1 MKYLKVGL
9 IIFSIPGIT
18 IAGMLVQGGLL
29 DIPKAYVLENTQIQ
43 IGISSYL
50 IVNQPASDEMYS
62 HTKNLREMDAFLMV
76 GLLNRLEFGFRY
88 YDPHTFGGF
97 IKAQIWKESA
107 AYPSISVGLS
117 DISPKSMIN
126 SYGEN
131 ACDYYHGQKNSFF
144 IVASKDLEPVIKFPL
159 TGHLGIGSGRF
170 QGVWKH
176 SLHWQGI
183 FGGLEW
189 SIKPSFHVVAE
200 VDGRDF
206 NAGVIWETPYHFML
220 SAGVSEIE
228 QLWWGGPTGGLY
240 DEYDQ
245 PKFNVAVSYT
255 IGPLIGGEERARLQR
270 LKNRI
275 ERAQERL
282 KQAKDRRE
290 SVERTIKEIEDEL
303 IE

>member
-1 MKYLKVGL
+1 MRYLKVIL
-9 IIFSIPGIT
+9 IVFSIPSFT
-18 IAGMLVQGGLL
+18 FAGMLIEGGLL

-50 IVNQPASDEMYS
+50 IVSQPQSNEMVS
-62 HTKNLREMDAFLMV
+62 PSKSLREMDAFLMV

-88 YDPHTFGGF
+88 YDAHTFGGF
-97 IKAQIWKESA
+97 VKALIWKESA
-107 AYPSISVGLS
+107 KYPSISVGLS
-117 DISPKSMIN
+117 DISPKRMIN
-126 SYGEN
+126 SYGDK
-131 ACDYYHGQKNSFF
+131 ACNYYHGQKNSFF
-144 IVASKDLEPVIKFPL
+144 LVASKDLEPVIRFPL
-159 TGHLGIGSGRF
+159 TGHIGVGSERF
-170 QGVWKH
+170 QGVWEH
-176 SLHWQGI
+176 SMHWQGI
-183 FGGLEW
+183 FGGIEW
-189 SIKPSFHVVAE
+189 RVKPSFHIVAE

-206 NAGVIWETPYHFML
+206 NAGVIWETPYHFTI

-303 IE
+303 IQ